1 MSDGS
6 EQDDIWPLPK
16 FYFEVDLTSELKKVA
31 FQEVSGMDKQVQ
43 ELEYRHSNNPVFS
56 TTKMPGMVKHSN
68 VTMKR
73 GVFVNDN
80 SLWDWMDTIKMN
92 TIKREDVIIRLL
104 DEGGNVTMQWTL
116 TNAWPTK
123 ISSTDLKAEG
133 NEVAIDTLEI
143 VYDDLAITNG

>member
-1 MSDGS
+1 MAFAEILFRGRFKQRIKSSG
-6 EQDDIWPLPK
+6 
-16 FYFEVDLTSELKKVA
+16 

-80 SLWDWMDTIKMN
+80 SLWDWMETININ
-92 TIKREDVIIRLL
+92 TVKREDVIIRLL
-104 DEGGNVTMQWTL
+104 DEKKEVTMQWTL
-116 TNAWPTK
+116 INAWPTK

-143 VYDDLAITNG
+143 VYDDLAISNG